1 MGRKILFFTTD
12 QQRYDGLGCNGGLI
26 ARTPNIDRL
35 ASTGINYRRAH
46 PQSVVCMPSRSTM
59 VTGQHVA
66 SHGVWMNGVP
76 LPIDAPSVASTL
88 HDAGYS
94 TALIGKAH
102 FEPFMD
108 PFLRYTENKLAVSG
122 EFSMQHGGVLHRGFD
137 HMESASHGGL
147 GTFHYAQWLAKNHPE
162 AIGMYYRVLD
172 MELQV
177 NAAGGGDTGGPQVHD
192 NPITRE
198 WYHTDWVAD
207 RAIAW
212 LDSLDADADWFC
224 WVSFP
229 DPHHPW
235 DPPSSELHRVN
246 WRDLDLPEGY
256 PADAAER
263 EAILDGKPIHWRKW
277 YEGEFYSNYEAPARW
292 VPKTLTAD
300 QVREINALTHI
311 ENELIDEAVGRVIR
325 HVEQRGWG
333 DDTDILYSTDHGEL
347 QGDFG
352 LMFKG
357 PYHVDS
363 LMRIPLI
370 WRPAPSAGVAPATVD
385 TPVGHVSLAST
396 FCHIAGLARPEYAEA
411 DRLPVD
417 DVEARTLGHERVL
430 TEWDSVLF
438 GKILHMRTICRDGWI
453 ATACLPGTLHDGH
466 EGELYN
472 LADDPL
478 QRVNLWDDPAHRAT
492 RDDLIADLWDHL
504 PDAVDRRSV
513 DAPV

>member
-35 ASTGINYRRAH
+35 ASTGVNYRRAH

-76 LPIDAPSVASTL
+76 LPIDAPSVAATL
-88 HDAGYS
+88 HDAGYA

-122 EFSMQHGGVLHRGFD
+122 EFSMSHGGVLHRGFD

-177 NAAGGGDTGGPQVHD
+177 NAAGGGETGGPQVHD

-212 LDSLDADADWFC
+212 LDSLDPDADWFC

-235 DPPSSELHRVN
+235 DPPSSERHRVN
-246 WRDLDLPEGY
+246 WRELDLPEGY
-256 PADAAER
+256 PTAAAER

-292 VPKTLTAD
+292 VPKTLTTD

-363 LMRIPLI
+363 LMRVPLI

-385 TPVGHVSLAST
+385 SPVGHVSLAST
-396 FCHIAGLARPEYAEA
+396 FCHIAGLPRPAYTEA
-411 DRLPVD
+411 DRLPID
-417 DVEARTLGHERVL
+417 DDEARTLGHERVL

-438 GKILHMRTICRDGWI
+438 GKILHLRTICRDGWV
-453 ATACLPGTLHDGH
+453 ATTCLPGTLHEGH
-466 EGELYN
+466 EGELYD
-472 LADDPL
+472 LANDPL

-492 RDDLIADLWDHL
+492 RDDLLADLWDHL
-504 PDAVDRRSV
+504 PESVARRGV